1 MEAWLHSSI
10 GWLLAALAL
19 PGIGLPAIFLVSTVS
34 ATLLPMGS
42 EPAVFAY
49 VKLAPDMF
57 WPAVVVATVGNTL
70 GGAISYGLGRGA
82 WDAWR
87 AWRARRAAGS
97 HRPVQADVE
106 AGASTAEVPQ
116 ANDDM
121 PEGQEQGRW
130 HRYASAGLDRFGP
143 RAMLFTWLPGIG
155 DPLCALAGWRRF
167 PFWPSMAYMAIGKF
181 ARYVIMTAGLLWVF
195 PS

>member
-1 MEAWLHSSI
+1 MEAWLQSSI
-10 GWLLAALAL
+10 SGLLAALAL
-19 PGIGLPAIFLVSTVS
+19 PGIGLPAIFLVSAIS
-34 ATLLPMGS
+34 ATLLPLGS

-49 VKLAPDMF
+49 VKLAPAMF
-57 WPAVVVATVGNTL
+57 WPAVLVATVGNTM

-87 AWRARRAAGS
+87 AWRARRAADRR
-97 HRPVQADVE
+97 HPVEPEAVE
-106 AGASTAEVPQ
+106 AAPPPAGA
-116 ANDDM
+116 DDGGAR
-121 PEGQEQGRW
+121 GQSRW
-130 HRYASAGLDRFGP
+130 HRYAAAGLDRFGP

-181 ARYVIMTAGLLWVF
+181 ARYVAMTAGLLWVF

>member
-1 MEAWLHSSI
+1 MEAWLQSSI
-10 GWLLAALAL
+10 SWLLAAMAL
-19 PGIGLPAIFLVSTVS
+19 PGIGLPAIFLISTIS

-42 EPAVFAY
+42 EPVVFAY
-49 VKLAPDMF
+49 VKLVPEMF
-57 WPAVVVATVGNTL
+57 WPAVLVATVGNTM

-87 AWRARRAAGS
+87 AWRARRAAGR
-97 HRPVQADVE
+97 HTPVKPDG
-106 AGASTAEVPQ
+106 AGA
-116 ANDDM
+116 N
-121 PEGQEQGRW
+121 EQGGDMREQSRW
-130 HRYASAGLDRFGP
+130 YRYAAASLDRFGP
-143 RAMLFTWLPGIG
+143 RAMLFTWVPGIG

-167 PFWPSMAYMAIGKF
+167 AFWPSMAYMAIGKF

>member
-1 MEAWLHSSI
+1 MEAWLQSSI
-10 GWLLAALAL
+10 NWLLAALAL
-19 PGIGLPAIFLVSTVS
+19 PGIGLPAIFVVSTVS

-49 VKLAPDMF
+49 VKLAPEMF
-57 WPAVVVATVGNTL
+57 WPAVLVATVGNTL

-87 AWRARRAAGS
+87 AWRARRAADQG
-97 HRPVQADVE
+97 HPVACEAAE
-106 AGASTAEVPQ
+106 AGAAATADKDVSGVS
-116 ANDDM
+116 
-121 PEGQEQGRW
+121 GQSRW
-130 HRYASAGLDRFGP
+130 HRYAAAGLDRFGP
-143 RAMLFTWLPGIG
+143 RAMLFTWLPGVG